1 MNLSEHA
8 HLFPYP
14 KDATT
19 RFAFILA
26 DLISATIILGIA
38 YLTLKTT
45 MHF

>member
-1 MNLSEHA
+1 MNSNEYVNL
-8 HLFPYP
+8 LPYP

-19 RFAFILA
+19 RFAFVIA
-26 DLISATIILGIA
+26 DLISATIVLGIA